1 MASAVSYLTHPLFM
15 SGYFV
20 LFIFMMNPTFLDF
33 GNVSSTIV
41 LISFLASTILFP
53 LIAIMM
59 MKGLNLIDSIHM
71 VEKKERVGPLLIT
84 SLFYVWSFLNFKK
97 YGAVP
102 EYFTFFTLGATIALF
117 ASFFITL
124 FDKISLH
131 TVAFSALITG
141 LVIIK
146 WEYKFYEFILPF
158 FSRNLLI
165 NTDIFIAVL
174 IFLLGVI
181 GSSRLYLNAH
191 NTKQIYMGCCVGILA
206 MIIASVVL

>member
-1 MASAVSYLTHPLFM
+1 MANVISYLTHPLFM

-20 LFIFMMNPTFLDF
+20 LLIMMVHPMFLDF
-33 GNVSSTIV
+33 GNIASTIV

-53 LIAIMM
+53 LIAILM
-59 MKGLNLIDSIHM
+59 MKGLNLIESIHM
-71 VEKKERVGPLLIT
+71 EEKKERVGPLLIT

-141 LVIIK
+141 FVIIK
-146 WEYKFYEFILPF
+146 WEYKFYEFILPL
-158 FSRNLLI
+158 FSKSYLI

-181 GSSRLYLNAH
+181 GTSRLYLQAH
-191 NTKQIYMGCCVGILA
+191 NTKQIYMGCAVGFLS
-206 MIIASVVL
+206 MVVASLVL